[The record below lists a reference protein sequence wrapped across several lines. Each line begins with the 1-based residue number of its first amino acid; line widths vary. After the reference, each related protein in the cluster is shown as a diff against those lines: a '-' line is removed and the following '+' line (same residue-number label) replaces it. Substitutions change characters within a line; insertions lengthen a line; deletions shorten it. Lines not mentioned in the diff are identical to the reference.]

1 MKGTLTKTP
10 NGWAVKTPTE
20 TLMLH
25 KHDHP
30 EMDTARYEGKEV
42 EFTRKL
48 GDWNDSPINEPHWTA
63 LLTNFSDRI
72 LVKQPLITD
81 EGDNFYLLH
90 GQGKFKSDKTTYSKA
105 ELFLLYLELH
115 KLITSY

>member
-10 NGWAVKTPTE
+10 KGWAVKTPTE
-20 TLMLH
+20 TLILH
-25 KHDHP
+25 PHDHP

-63 LLTNFSDRI
+63 ELEMPFHSWFTEYERCVASPFYFATKYFGLYGVTVGEQEFNDALKRI
-72 LVKQPLITD
+72 
-81 EGDNFYLLH
+81 
-90 GQGKFKSDKTTYSKA
+90 TTP
-105 ELFLLYLELH
+105 
-115 KLITSY
+115 KL